1 MTAPLRGILLM
12 VLSMAGFAVED
23 MCIKLAAA
31 DLPTGEI
38 LLILGVMGT
47 GFFAAL
53 CRIQGRPGLWAQGAL
68 HPAVV
73 VRNLGEVAGTAGFV
87 LAITLAELTTA
98 TAVFQALPLAVTLGA
113 ALFLGETVGWRRW
126 TAISVGFLGVLVVIR
141 PGLDGF
147 QPAAL
152 WSVLAVAA
160 LAMRDLA
167 TRKVPPRIHTLQ
179 LAGWGMV
186 AVAVL
191 GAAMLAVTGGA
202 ALPSPA
208 TCAVL
213 GGAMTAGFLAY
224 WGLTEAVRIAD
235 VSITTPF
242 RYIRLV
248 FALMIGWAVFG
259 ERPDLWTWIG
269 AGLIV
274 GSGLYTLARER
285 RSRRLSSTRAAG

>member
-1 MTAPLRGILLM
+1 MTSPLRGILLM
-12 VLSMAGFAVED
+12 VLSMAGFAIED
-23 MCIKLAAA
+23 MCVKLSSAE
-31 DLPTGEI
+31 LPTGEI
-38 LLILGVMGT
+38 LLILGVAGT
-47 GFFAAL
+47 AFFAAL
-53 CRIQGRPGLWAQGAL
+53 CRLQGRPGLLTADAL

-73 VRNLGEVAGTAGFV
+73 ARNLGEVAGTAGFV
-87 LAITLAELTTA
+87 LAITLAELSTA

-113 ALFLGETVGWRRW
+113 AVFLGESVGWRRW
-126 TAISVGFLGVLVVIR
+126 SAIAVGFVGVLVVIR

-160 LAMRDLA
+160 LALRDLA
-167 TRKVPPRIHTLQ
+167 TRRAPGRIHTLQ

-191 GAAMLAVTGGA
+191 GAAMLAVTGGG
-202 ALPSPA
+202 ALPSPFA
-208 TCAVL
+208 TLCLAA
-213 GGAMTAGFLAY
+213 AMTAGFLAY

-242 RYIRLV
+242 RYVRLI

-259 ERPDLWTWIG
+259 ERPDLLTWVG
-269 AGLIV
+269 AALIV

-285 RSRRLSSTRAAG
+285 RSRRLSSIRAAG